1 MNKKISFLVTIG
13 LSVLKLSVAQ
23 EVRMDLHTFNDSFQ
37 NQVIDQVEKERELI
51 YSHLD
56 SVKQKAGGT
65 TDFSAEDVNIAQ
77 RINRLQK
84 TIPLE
89 YNDRVKVY
97 LDKYISRNYKP
108 YMEKLLGLGNYYFPI
123 YDQIFAEQGIP
134 DEVKYLSVVES
145 SLNPHTVSTSGAVG
159 PWQFIYGTAKIY
171 NLTMDG
177 GFDER
182 KDVYSTTYAV
192 SSYLKEAHDEFNDW
206 LLALASY
213 NCGRGCVRRAI
224 QRSGLVNPNYWE
236 LSPFLPKETQNY
248 IPKFIA
254 MTYVLNHAE
263 LYGLVPQQND
273 LMTDHKVLMVD
284 KAVSL
289 SNVAQGLNCSADL
302 LKQLNPG
309 YKGAVVS
316 GSAAKPRRLIIPYHE
331 SMSDSLIYAALNN
344 QRVEVMQALASVESD
359 DEQRHQ
365 VKRGETV
372 ASIAKEYGVS
382 VQQIR
387 TWNRLSAQSSI
398 TGRNLIVS
406 KGVDSKMAKNVIAAT
421 KTKTTAKSNPTFV
434 SYTVRK
440 GDTLSDIADKHRGSS
455 VNRIKSDNNIR
466 GSHLKIG
473 QKLKIYK
480 GKG

>member
-1 MNKKISFLVTIG
+1 MLPVPKLNTCSVFLSSAKKASCT
-13 LSVLKLSVAQ
+13 A
-23 EVRMDLHTFNDSFQ
+23 FN
-37 NQVIDQVEKERELI
+37 
-51 YSHLD
+51 
-56 SVKQKAGGT
+56 A
-65 TDFSAEDVNIAQ
+65 
-77 RINRLQK
+77 
-84 TIPLE
+84 
-89 YNDRVKVY
+89 
-97 LDKYISRNYKP
+97 
-108 YMEKLLGLGNYYFPI
+108 
-123 YDQIFAEQGIP
+123 FA
-134 DEVKYLSVVES
+134 KS
-145 SLNPHTVSTSGAVG
+145 SLLMITDILNSDDP
-159 PWQFIYGTAKIY
+159 
-171 NLTMDG
+171 
-177 GFDER
+177 
-182 KDVYSTTYAV
+182 
-192 SSYLKEAHDEFNDW
+192 
-206 LLALASY
+206 
-213 NCGRGCVRRAI
+213 CAI
-224 QRSGLVNPNYWE
+224 ARTLI
-236 LSPFLPKETQNY
+236 PFLPKAWKRRPD
-248 IPKFIA
+248 IPGVRFMFSPTIA
-254 MTYVLNHAE
+254 RIDSLSSITGAE
-263 LYGLVPQQND
+263 SLLANSSNSNS
-273 LMTDHKVLMVD
+273 VLMVD

-387 TWNRLSAQSSI
+387 TWNRLSARSSI